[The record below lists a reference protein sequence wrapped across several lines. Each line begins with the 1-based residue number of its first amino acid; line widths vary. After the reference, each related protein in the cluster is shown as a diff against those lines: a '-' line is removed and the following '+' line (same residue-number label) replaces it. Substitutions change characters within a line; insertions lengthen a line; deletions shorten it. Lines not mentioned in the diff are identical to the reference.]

1 MNDFRYAV
9 RQLAKSPGFTAVAVA
24 TLALGTGANSLL
36 FSVIHAVLLRPLPYP
51 ESERIVSVNI
61 VPRDEGAARS
71 LAGQAPHH
79 AYLQWRQQSGSFA
92 ALAAYRETGASVGR
106 GGGAPDRLSGAQV
119 TANFF
124 ALLGVQPAVGRSFT
138 EDELLPGG
146 PPVVVLSYRLWQK
159 SFGGD
164 VGIVG
169 RAVALD
175 GAPVAVVGVL
185 PASFDF
191 PRDASF
197 WTPLRLPAAGPITFF
212 VHVVGRVARGVSI
225 AQAETELSGLFRR
238 GQEQL
243 HPLLRAAAVDVVT
256 LREGLYGS
264 TRPLLL
270 ILLGAAG
277 FVLLVACANVAS
289 LLVARAVA
297 RERDL
302 AIRAALGAS
311 WLRLTRQTLAE
322 SLVLAGVGAVAG
334 LLVPV
339 FGLRVFMDAVP
350 LGAQGI
356 EVHLDAP
363 VLAFTMGLA
372 LLTAMVFG
380 VGPALVA
387 SRPSRLES
395 LKSGGGQPSAADHRA
410 RLRETLVVAELTV
423 VLVLLAGAGL
433 LSRSLLNLLAVDPG
447 FRPDHVVVAKLILS
461 PSRYVQVRGRSV
473 FYAALLERLGALP
486 GVESVALADA
496 LPLGGFGSKLSVRLD
511 DAPPVTDGSRDAA
524 LNAVSAD
531 YFKTLGVAVIAGR
544 SFTSADRLDAAPVAI
559 VNTAF
564 ARAFLGGGDPV
575 GHQLQVPGMTPAL
588 WTIVGEV
595 KDIRQLGREVPAAPE
610 VFLPAPQAGHT
621 PGAVAIRTVG
631 DPEALVETVRRA
643 VEEIDPEQPASRVFT
658 LESELARSAAPQR
671 VNALLLGMF
680 AGVALMLAAVGLAGV
695 SATLVAQRTRE
706 IGVRMALGAEQ
717 GDVVRLILGQA
728 ARLVAI
734 AVVLGLVAALA
745 LTRVL
750 TSLLFGVSPAD
761 PTTFLLVPLV
771 LAAVALLAAFIPA
784 RRAMRIDPAVALRHE

>member
-9 RQLAKSPGFTAVAVA
+9 RQLTKSPGFTAVALA

-51 ESERIVSVNI
+51 ESERIVSVSI

-71 LAGQAPHH
+71 LAGQTPHP

-92 ALAAYRETGASVGR
+92 ALAAYRETGASVGQ
-106 GGGAPDRLSGAQV
+106 GVAPDRLSGAQV

-124 ALLGVQPAVGRSFT
+124 GLLGVQPAVGRSFT
-138 EDELLPGG
+138 EDELLPSG
-146 PPVVVLSYRLWQK
+146 PPVVVLSHRLWQR

-164 VGIVG
+164 AGIVG
-169 RAVALD
+169 RAVVLD
-175 GAPVAVVGVL
+175 GAPVTVVGVL

-197 WTPLRLPAAGPITFF
+197 WTPLRLPAAGPMHFY
-212 VHVVGRVARGVSI
+212 VHVVGRIARGVSI
-225 AQAETELSGLFRR
+225 TQTQTELTGLFRR
-238 GQEQL
+238 GEEQL
-243 HPLLRAAAVDVVT
+243 HPLLRAAVVDVVT
-256 LREGLYGS
+256 LHEGLYGS

-297 RERDL
+297 RGRDF
-302 AIRAALGAS
+302 AIRVALGAS

-322 SLVLAGVGAVAG
+322 SLVLAGVGAAAG

-339 FGLRVFMDAVP
+339 FGLRVFMAAVP
-350 LGAQGI
+350 LGAAQGI
-356 EVHLDAP
+356 EVHLDAA

-372 LLTAMVFG
+372 LLTAVVFG

-387 SRPSRLES
+387 SHPRWLEG
-395 LKSGGGQPSAADHRA
+395 LKSGGGQPSTPSHRA
-410 RLRETLVVAELTV
+410 RLRESLVVAELTV

-433 LSRSLLNLLAVDPG
+433 LTRSLLNLLAVDPG
-447 FRPDHVVVAKLILS
+447 FRADHVVVAKLILS
-461 PSRYVQVRGRSV
+461 PSRYLQDEGRSV

-496 LPLGGFGSKLSVRLD
+496 LPLGGFGTTRTVRLD

-544 SFTSADRLDAAPVAI
+544 SFTTADRLDAAPVAI
-559 VNTAF
+559 VNAAF
-564 ARAFLGGGDPV
+564 ARAFLRGGDPV
-575 GHQLQVPGMTPAL
+575 GHQLQVPGMAPES

-595 KDIRQLGREVPAAPE
+595 NDIRQLGREIPAAPE

-631 DPEALVETVRRA
+631 DPEALVETLRRT
-643 VEEIDPEQPASRVFT
+643 VEEIDPEQPRSRAFT

-680 AGVALMLAAVGLAGV
+680 AGVALVLAAVGLAGV

-706 IGVRMALGAEQ
+706 MGVRMALGAEQ
-717 GDVVRLILGQA
+717 GDVLRLILGQA

-784 RRAMRIDPAVALRHE
+784 RRATRIDPAVALRYE